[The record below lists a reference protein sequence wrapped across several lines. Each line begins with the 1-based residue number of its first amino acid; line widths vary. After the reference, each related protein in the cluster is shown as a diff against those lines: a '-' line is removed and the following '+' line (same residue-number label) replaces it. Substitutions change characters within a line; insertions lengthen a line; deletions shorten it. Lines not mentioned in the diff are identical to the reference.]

1 MSSIRVTSGGKTTE
15 IPVLDSETLLAALRR
30 AGYSI
35 PAACGGR
42 GRCGKCRVPVNGVP
56 RLACKLIPQDGDEVA
71 LPEQAGGVIL
81 TDAGAQKLD
90 LQTGQVGL
98 AAAVDLGTTTVVAR
112 LYDRANGALLHTA
125 SVWNAQAP
133 YGADVISRIQY
144 TLERETGLA
153 ELSERIR
160 EQVWTLLQ
168 GALTCAGRRTE
179 DLREVVLAGNTVMQH
194 IFDGRSVAGIAAVP
208 FRPETLFHDPTGK
221 PLHGVPVRFAPCV
234 AGYIGG
240 DITAGLL
247 ASGLAEHKGN
257 FLFLDIGTNGEMAL
271 GDAEGFL
278 CCAVASGPAFE
289 GAGITC
295 GMPGI
300 DGAVSHVRYD
310 RGFLYDVVGNVPP
323 KGLCGSGLLDLAAV
337 LLERGIIAPGGRL
350 LPPEDVPAGLR
361 RYVERDAD
369 GNGLF
374 RLTPEVY
381 LTAADVR
388 SLQLGKAAVAAGIQV
403 LLEQKHLAPEQLDG
417 VYLAGGFGNYLDVNS
432 AIAIGMFPAALAGR
446 IHSLGNS
453 ALAGASALALD
464 GRKWAQLGGIA
475 QSCKPLVLSG
485 SAAFN
490 AAFARHMAF

>member
-1 MSSIRVTSGGKTTE
+1 MSSIRVTSGGKTAE
-15 IPVLDSETLLAALRR
+15 IPVLDGETLLAALRR

-35 PAACGGR
+35 PASCGGR

-56 RLACKLIPQDGDEVA
+56 RLACKLIPQNGDKVA

-81 TDAGAQKLD
+81 TDAGAQKLSV
-90 LQTGQVGL
+90 QTGQTGL
-98 AAAVDLGTTTVVAR
+98 GAAVDLGTTTVVAR
-112 LYDRANGALLHTA
+112 LYDRATGALLHTA
-125 SVWNAQAP
+125 SGWNAQAP

-160 EQVWTLLQ
+160 EQVWSLLQ
-168 GALTCAGRRTE
+168 DALTRAGRRTE
-179 DLREVVLAGNTVMQH
+179 ELREVVIAGNTVMQH
-194 IFDGRSVAGIAAVP
+194 IFDGRSVASIAAVP

-221 PLHGVPVRFAPCV
+221 PLHGLPVRFAPCV

-247 ASGLAEHKGN
+247 ASGLDERKGSY
-257 FLFLDIGTNGEMAL
+257 LFLDIGTNGEMAL
-271 GDAEGFL
+271 GGAEGFL

-337 LLERGIIAPGGRL
+337 LLKLGVIAPGGRL
-350 LPPEDVPAGLR
+350 LPPEDVPAELR
-361 RYVERDAD
+361 RYVERDKN

-374 RLTPEVY
+374 LLTPEVY

-388 SLQLGKAAVAAGIQV
+388 SLQLAKAAVAAGIQV
-403 LLEQKHLAPEQLDG
+403 LLEQKQLAPEQLDG
-417 VYLAGGFGNYLDVNS
+417 VYLAGGFGNYLDANS
-432 AIAIGMFPAALAGR
+432 ATAIGMFPAALAGKIR
-446 IHSLGNS
+446 PLGNS

-464 GRKWAQLGGIA
+464 GRKWAQLDKIA
-475 QSCKPLVLSG
+475 QSCKTIVLSG

-490 AAFARHMAF
+490 AAFAEHMAF